1 VDVSNHFYWNDVIA
15 KCDSPRLISFPIV
28 SSDLTWSEAG
38 YFSGKP
44 FPVWPNGN
52 KSMLVVGLYNG
63 ILVNPNGPED
73 FIGSGNLKE
82 ADSLIMWYG
91 PDARCVGPNGS
102 TAAYSSGGI
111 KTYRLVDA
119 NA

>member
-1 VDVSNHFYWNDVIA
+1 MKNVFI
-15 KCDSPRLISFPIV
+15 IV
-28 SSDLTWSEAG
+28 FASILSASCKDPYNIQLKDTD
-38 YFSGKP
+38 
-44 FPVWPNGN
+44 

-73 FIGSGNLKE
+73 FIGSGNVKE
-82 ADSLIMWYG
+82 ADSVIMWFG

-102 TAAYSSGGI
+102 TTAYSPGGL